1 MEEQLMSTTTGF
13 EGLTAVISGG
23 ASGIGAAAADAFA
36 AKGAN
41 VAVLDLNASDAH
53 WSHRCDV
60 SDDNQVRLA
69 VAAVKEHFGGVDIVV
84 NNAGIGAVGT
94 VEENSDK
101 QWFRVLDVNL
111 LGMVRLSRA
120 CLPHLRDSKAPA
132 IVNTTSIAA
141 LTGLVKRA
149 LYSASKG
156 AVHSLTLAMA
166 ADHVAEG
173 IRVNCVSPGTADTP
187 WVQRLLEQ
195 AEDPAA
201 ERARLEARQPT
212 GRLVSPEEVAAAIVY
227 LADPANKSLTGTS
240 LAVDGGLAGLRIV
253 R

>member
-1 MEEQLMSTTTGF
+1 MSGF
-13 EGLTAVISGG
+13 EGLTVAVSGG
-23 ASGIGAAAADAFA
+23 ASGIGAAAAAAFA
-36 AKGAN
+36 ERGAN
-41 VAVLDLNASDAH
+41 VAVLDVNPSPDH
-53 WSHRCDV
+53 WSRTCDV
-60 SDDNQVRLA
+60 ADDYQVRQA
-69 VAAVKEHFGGVDIVV
+69 VAAVVERFGGVDVLV

-111 LGMVRLSRA
+111 MGMVRLSRA
-120 CLPHLRDSKAPA
+120 CLPHLRESPSPA
-132 IVNTTSIAA
+132 IVNTSSIAA
-141 LTGLVKRA
+141 TAGLVKRA

-187 WVQRLLEQ
+187 WVQRLLDQ

-212 GRLVSPEEVAAAIVY
+212 GRLVSPEEVAAAIVF
-227 LADPANKSLTGTS
+227 LADPANRAVTGVC
-240 LAVDGGLAGLRIV
+240 LPVDGGVAGLRIV
-253 R
+253 KG

>member
-1 MEEQLMSTTTGF
+1 MEQQPMSDAF
-13 EGLTAVISGG
+13 DGLTVVISGG
-23 ASGIGAAAADAFA
+23 SSGIGAAAADAFA
-36 AKGAN
+36 ARGAN
-41 VAVLDLNASDAH
+41 VAVLDLNKSEAH
-53 WSHRCDV
+53 WSHQCDV
-60 SDDNQVRLA
+60 ADDNQVRLA
-69 VAAVKEHFGGVDIVV
+69 VAAAKEHFGGIDVVV
-84 NNAGIGAVGT
+84 NNAGIGAVGS

-120 CLPHLRDSKAPA
+120 CLPHLRESSAPA
-132 IVNTTSIAA
+132 IVNTSSIAA
-141 LTGLVKRA
+141 TAGLVKRA

-166 ADHVAEG
+166 ADHVGEG

-187 WVQRLLEQ
+187 WVQRLLDQ
-195 AEDPAA
+195 AEDPEA

-212 GRLVSPEEVAAAIVY
+212 GRLVSPEEVAAAIVF
-227 LADPANKSLTGTS
+227 LADPANKAITGTC
-240 LAVDGGLAGLRIV
+240 LAVDGGVSGLRLV

>member
-1 MEEQLMSTTTGF
+1 MNGSNGF
-13 EGLTAVISGG
+13 AGLTVVISGG
-23 ASGIGAAAADAFA
+23 SSGIGAAAADAFA
-36 AKGAN
+36 ARGAN
-41 VAVLDLNASDAH
+41 VAVLDLNASEQH
-53 WSHRCDV
+53 WSHKCDV
-60 SDDNQVRLA
+60 ADDNQVRLA
-69 VAAVKEHFGGVDIVV
+69 VAAVAEHFGGIDIVV

-120 CLPHLRDSKAPA
+120 CLPHLRESSAPA
-132 IVNTTSIAA
+132 IVNTSSIAA
-141 LTGLVKRA
+141 TAGLVKRA

-156 AVHSLTLAMA
+156 AVQSLTMAMA

-187 WVQRLLEQ
+187 WVQRLLDQ
-195 AEDPAA
+195 SEDPAA

-212 GRLVSPEEVAAAIVY
+212 GRLVSAEEVAAAIVY
-227 LADPANKSLTGTS
+227 LADPVNKAVTGTS
-240 LAVDGGLAGLRIV
+240 LAVDGGMSGLRLI
-253 R
+253 RK

>member
-1 MEEQLMSTTTGF
+1 MEKQLMTGF
-13 EGLTAVISGG
+13 AGLTVVVSGG
-23 ASGIGAAAADAFA
+23 SSGIGAAAADAFA
-36 AKGAN
+36 ARGAN
-41 VAVLDLNASDAH
+41 VAVLDLNLSERH
-53 WSHRCDV
+53 WSRKCDIA
-60 SDDNQVRLA
+60 DDNQVRLA
-69 VAAVKEHFGGVDIVV
+69 VAAAKEQFGGIDIVV

-120 CLPHLRDSKAPA
+120 CLPHLRESAAPA

-141 LTGLVKRA
+141 TTGLVKRA

-201 ERARLEARQPT
+201 ERARLEQRQPT
-212 GRLVSPEEVAAAIVY
+212 GRLVTPEEVAAAIVY

-240 LAVDGGLAGLRIV
+240 LAVDGGVSGLRIV

>member
-1 MEEQLMSTTTGF
+1 MTGTDF
-13 EGLTAVISGG
+13 AGLTVVISGG
-23 ASGIGAAAADAFA
+23 SSGIGAATADAFA
-36 AKGAN
+36 ARGAN
-41 VAVLDLNASDAH
+41 AAVLDLNASGKH

-69 VAAVKEHFGGVDIVV
+69 VAAAKEQFGGIDIVV

-120 CLPHLRDSKAPA
+120 CLPHLRESAAPA
-132 IVNTTSIAA
+132 IVNITSIAA
-141 LTGLVKRA
+141 LTGLVNRA

-187 WVQRLLEQ
+187 WVQRLLDQ
-195 AEDPAA
+195 ADDPVA
-201 ERARLEARQPT
+201 ERARLEHRQPT

-227 LADPANKSLTGTS
+227 LADPQNKSLTGTS

>member
-1 MEEQLMSTTTGF
+1 MEEQLMTGF
-13 EGLTAVISGG
+13 EGLTVVISGG
-23 ASGIGAAAADAFA
+23 ASGIGAATADAFA
-36 AKGAN
+36 ARGAN
-41 VAVLDLNASDAH
+41 AAVLDLNENPEH
-53 WSHRCDV
+53 WSHKCDV
-60 SDDNQVRLA
+60 ADDNQVRLA
-69 VAAVKEHFGGVDIVV
+69 VAAAKEHFGGIDIVV

-111 LGMVRLSRA
+111 PGMVRLSRA
-120 CLPHLRDSKAPA
+120 CLPHLRESASPA

-141 LTGLVKRA
+141 LTGLVNRA

-187 WVQRLLEQ
+187 WVQRLLDQ
-195 AEDPAA
+195 AEDPVA
-201 ERARLEARQPT
+201 ERARLEHRQPT